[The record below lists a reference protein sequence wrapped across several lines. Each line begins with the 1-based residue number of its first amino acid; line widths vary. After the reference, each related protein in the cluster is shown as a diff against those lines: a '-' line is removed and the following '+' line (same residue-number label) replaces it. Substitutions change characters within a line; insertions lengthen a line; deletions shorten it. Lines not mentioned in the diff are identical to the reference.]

1 MEVRNSW
8 GESTLVTE
16 GLRFPEGPVALPD
29 GRVLLVEIAR
39 GTITEVAPDGTQR
52 IVATPGGGP
61 NGAALGP
68 DGALYICNNG
78 GFEWHERD
86 GRLYPGDQ
94 PADYSGGR
102 IERLDLTTGA
112 LTVLY
117 DACEG
122 RPLCGPNDLV
132 FDRTGGF
139 WFTDHGKNRPQDRDR
154 TGVFYAR
161 ADGSEIK
168 QVIFPLEGPNGIGL
182 SPAEDALY
190 VAETLTGRVWE
201 WRLAGPGALAAERRD
216 RPDGGRLLPAPPG
229 YLLYDSLAVDSQGR
243 VCVATLIQGGITVID
258 PVANTAELRRFDDIL
273 TTNICFG
280 GPDLRT
286 AFLTLS
292 STGRL
297 VSVPWDA
304 PGLALNFGG
313 EA

>member
-1 MEVRNSW
+1 MEAQNNW

-39 GTITEVAPDGTQR
+39 GTITEVAPDGAQR
-52 IVATPGGGP
+52 IVATPAGGP

-102 IERLDLTTGA
+102 IERLDLTTGE

-139 WFTDHGKNRPQDRDR
+139 WFTDHGKNRPLDRDR

-182 SPAEDALY
+182 STAEDALY

-201 WRLAGPGALAAERRD
+201 WRLAGPGVLAAERRD

-229 YLLYDSLAVDSQGR
+229 YLLYDSLAVDSLGR

-258 PVANTAELRRFDDIL
+258 PVAHTAELRRFDDIL

-304 PGLALNFGG
+304 PGLALNFSGD
-313 EA
+313 A

>member
-1 MEVRNSW
+1 MEAQDTW
-8 GESTLVTE
+8 GESTLITE

-102 IERLDLTTGA
+102 IERLDLTTGE

-117 DACEG
+117 SACDG

-168 QVIFPLEGPNGIGL
+168 QVISPPQGPNGIGL

-201 WRLAGPGALAAERRD
+201 WRLAGPGTLAAERRD

-229 YLLYDSLAVDSQGR
+229 YLLYDSLAVDSLGR

-280 GPDLRT
+280 GPGLRT

-304 PGLALNFGG
+304 PGLALNFSG

>member
-1 MEVRNSW
+1 MEAQNNW
-8 GESTLVTE
+8 EESTLVTE

-39 GTITEVAPDGTQR
+39 GTITEVAPDGAQR
-52 IVATPGGGP
+52 ILATPGGGP

-102 IERLDLTTGA
+102 IERLDLTTGE

-139 WFTDHGKNRPQDRDR
+139 WFTDHGIWPEWYSRKRYCKTSR
-154 TGVFYAR
+154 T
-161 ADGSEIK
+161 
-168 QVIFPLEGPNGIGL
+168 
-182 SPAEDALY
+182 
-190 VAETLTGRVWE
+190 
-201 WRLAGPGALAAERRD
+201 
-216 RPDGGRLLPAPPG
+216 
-229 YLLYDSLAVDSQGR
+229 
-243 VCVATLIQGGITVID
+243 
-258 PVANTAELRRFDDIL
+258 
-273 TTNICFG
+273 
-280 GPDLRT
+280 
-286 AFLTLS
+286 
-292 STGRL
+292 
-297 VSVPWDA
+297 
-304 PGLALNFGG
+304 
-313 EA
+313 

>member
-1 MEVRNSW
+1 MDTQENW
-8 GESTLVTE
+8 GESTLITE

-39 GTITEVAPDGTQR
+39 GTVTEVSPDGTQR

-68 DGALYICNNG
+68 DGALYLCNNG

-94 PADYSGGR
+94 PSDYSGGR

-117 DACEG
+117 DACDG

-201 WRLAGPGALAAERRD
+201 WRLAAPGKLAAERRD

-229 YLLYDSLAVDSQGR
+229 YLLYDSLAVDSLGR

-258 PVANTAELRRFDDIL
+258 PGANTAELRRFDDIL

-280 GPDLRT
+280 GAELRT
-286 AFLTLS
+286 AYLTLS

-304 PGLALNFGG
+304 PGLPLNFSG

>member
-1 MEVRNSW
+1 MEAQNNW

-39 GTITEVAPDGTQR
+39 GTITEVAPDGAQR

-102 IERLDLTTGA
+102 IERLDLTTGE

-117 DACEG
+117 DACDG

-201 WRLAGPGALAAERRD
+201 WRLTGPGVLAAERRD

-229 YLLYDSLAVDSQGR
+229 YLLYDSLAVDSLGR

-280 GPDLRT
+280 GPDLST

-304 PGLALNFGG
+304 PGLALNFSG

>member
-1 MEVRNSW
+1 MEAQDTW
-8 GESTLVTE
+8 GESTLITE

-68 DGALYICNNG
+68 DGALYICNS

-102 IERLDLTTGA
+102 IERLDLTTGE

-117 DACEG
+117 SACDG

-201 WRLAGPGALAAERRD
+201 WRLAGPGTLAAERRD

-229 YLLYDSLAVDSQGR
+229 YLLYDSLAVDSLGR

-280 GPDLRT
+280 GPGLRT

>member
-1 MEVRNSW
+1 MEAQDTW
-8 GESTLVTE
+8 GESTLITE

-117 DACEG
+117 DACDG

-161 ADGSEIK
+161 ADGSEIR

-201 WRLAGPGALAAERRD
+201 WRLAGPGTLAAERRD

-229 YLLYDSLAVDSQGR
+229 YLLYDSLAVDSLGR

-280 GPDLRT
+280 GPELRT

>member
-1 MEVRNSW
+1 MEAQNNW
-8 GESTLVTE
+8 GESSLVTE

-39 GTITEVAPDGTQR
+39 GTITEVAPDGAQR

-102 IERLDLTTGA
+102 IERLDLTTGE

-201 WRLAGPGALAAERRD
+201 WRLAGPGTLAPERRD

-229 YLLYDSLAVDSQGR
+229 YLLYDSLAVDSLGR

-304 PGLALNFGG
+304 PGLALNFSG

>member
-1 MEVRNSW
+1 MEAQDNW

-39 GTITEVAPDGTQR
+39 GTITEVALDGTQR

-201 WRLAGPGALAAERRD
+201 WRLAGPGTLAAERRD

-229 YLLYDSLAVDSQGR
+229 YLLYDSLAVDSLGR

>member
-1 MEVRNSW
+1 
-8 GESTLVTE
+8 
-16 GLRFPEGPVALPD
+16 
-29 GRVLLVEIAR
+29 
-39 GTITEVAPDGTQR
+39 
-52 IVATPGGGP
+52 
-61 NGAALGP
+61 
-68 DGALYICNNG
+68 
-78 GFEWHERD
+78 
-86 GRLYPGDQ
+86 
-94 PADYSGGR
+94 
-102 IERLDLTTGA
+102 
-112 LTVLY
+112 
-117 DACEG
+117 
-122 RPLCGPNDLV
+122 
-132 FDRTGGF
+132 
-139 WFTDHGKNRPQDRDR
+139 
-154 TGVFYAR
+154 VFYAR

-201 WRLAGPGALAAERRD
+201 WRLAGPGTLAAERRD

-229 YLLYDSLAVDSQGR
+229 YLLYDSLAVDSLGR

-258 PVANTAELRRFDDIL
+258 PAANTAELRRFDDIL

-304 PGLALNFGG
+304 PGLALNFSG